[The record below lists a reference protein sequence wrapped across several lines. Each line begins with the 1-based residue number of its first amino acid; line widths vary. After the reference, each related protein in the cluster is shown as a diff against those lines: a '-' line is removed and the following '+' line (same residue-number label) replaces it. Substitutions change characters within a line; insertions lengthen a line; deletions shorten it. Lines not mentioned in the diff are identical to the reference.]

1 MRAMPLVFP
10 DDKASWAF
18 EEQYMLGPSLLLAPI
33 IQPGGSVEIYLPN
46 GTWYDLNTGETL
58 TGGKVI
64 LYEGVPLDKFPI
76 FGRDGG
82 WLNLGPIVPH
92 TGQLKDENR
101 EQEVWIFGEPDSN
114 HGIQSENIKVVKENN
129 LRKLIVPDNIRIKQ
143 FG

>member
-1 MRAMPLVFP
+1 
-10 DDKASWAF
+10 
-18 EEQYMLGPSLLLAPI
+18 
-33 IQPGGSVEIYLPN
+33 
-46 GTWYDLNTGETL
+46 
-58 TGGKVI
+58 
-64 LYEGVPLDKFPI
+64 
-76 FGRDGG
+76 
-82 WLNLGPIVPH
+82 VPH